1 MNEGFCHEWNVIL
14 SQSQTRSFCDVANAN
29 SQGSILT
36 CRLNGPRPIS
46 IAFARFIPTFSLVQF
61 ADKTSRL
68 TNDFGRSRD
77 ENPGGGALVGV
88 AGTRHTP
95 FAAIARVDRNAHRA
109 LGRKAAVIP
118 DHILFCNYCTRGA
131 SNLVPI
137 S

>member
-1 MNEGFCHEWNVIL
+1 MSRQIQRFGRIQAFCL
-14 SQSQTRSFCDVANAN
+14 PSSGGA
-29 SQGSILT
+29 
-36 CRLNGPRPIS
+36 RLLAQAFSASKLRPIS
-46 IAFARFIPTFSLVQF
+46 IAFARFIPTFLLAQF

-77 ENPGGGALVGV
+77 ENPGGSALVGF